1 MPEKNK
7 IKLPKTFTTKKGP
20 LLLFSEEKPKNLAN
34 KSLNEFTLHR
44 TSKKYAHHK
53 NEFMSSTIND
63 FRKYVL
69 DFDQNSDKYGMYSK
83 SMKLERDN
91 SIVQLNRESKLMG
104 YELFDKIRPGFSA
117 KRYLSNWARHWD
129 PDLVDNLSKKGYLK
143 EESLFEKPQVSEQ
156 ANYKHRLNDDLSR
169 IPPAY
174 RLQQQWFN
182 MNVSSL
188 NGYRFYRVQNNLFN
202 LGNYNVN

>member
-1 MPEKNK
+1 
-7 IKLPKTFTTKKGP
+7 
-20 LLLFSEEKPKNLAN
+20 LLFSEEKPKKKKNN
-34 KSLNEFTLHR
+34 SLNDFSLHR
-44 TSKKYAHHK
+44 TTKKNIQQK
-53 NEFMSSTIND
+53 NEFISSTISD

-69 DFDQNSDKYGMYSK
+69 DFDQNNDKYRIYSN
-83 SMKLERDN
+83 SVKLERDN
-91 SIVQLNRESKLMG
+91 SILTLNKESKMLG

-129 PDLVDNLSKKGYLK
+129 PELVEKLSKKGYLK
-143 EESLFEKPQVSEQ
+143 EDSLFEKEQISEQ
-156 ANYKHRLNDDLSR
+156 YNLKHRLNDDLSR

-182 MNVSSL
+182 LNVSSL

-202 LGNYNVN
+202 LGILNLNQCFFPKCSQLIFYYKRS